1 MTLFLIPSAVISS
14 DMPSIEIA
22 AAAVGAEKVFLFGA
36 ICPLFPPFI
45 IECRFHL
52 PFATLFLEI
61 ATAAVICLDP
71 GHFPPS
77 FLFHSVTVTNSSRH
91 TRFLHIVRLSLSL
104 SLCKEIQR
112 LL

>member
-1 MTLFLIPSAVISS
+1 MISAVISS
-14 DMPSIEIA
+14 DLPSIEI

-61 ATAAVICLDP
+61 AAAAVICLESWTLGPD
-71 GHFPPS
+71 S
-77 FLFHSVTVTNSSRH
+77 EAKILA
-91 TRFLHIVRLSLSL
+91 
-104 SLCKEIQR
+104 
-112 LL
+112 